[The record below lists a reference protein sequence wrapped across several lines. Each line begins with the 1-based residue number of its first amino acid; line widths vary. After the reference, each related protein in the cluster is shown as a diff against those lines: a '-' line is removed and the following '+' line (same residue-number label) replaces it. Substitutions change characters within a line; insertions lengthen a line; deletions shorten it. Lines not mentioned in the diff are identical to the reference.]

1 MKKENKDEIKDP
13 IEEKK
18 VSNIVN
24 QGKDGDIIAVETV
37 GTFRNMM
44 NYYNKPRE
52 TVRVLSDA
60 KAFETVKIHY
70 SFEEMPEFEL
80 ILAQTLKI
88 TLENKEV
95 DKTAENLM
103 KFFDKEP
110 YTFQKI
116 LDEIMKNSENRG
128 FKIQNKS
135 TIRLVLFI

>member
-1 MKKENKDEIKDP
+1 MKKENKDEIKEP

-24 QGKDGDIIAVETV
+24 YGKDGYIIAVETV
-37 GTFRNMM
+37 VTFRNKM

-116 LDEIMKNSENRG
+116 LDEIKKNSENRG
-128 FKIQNKS
+128 FKI
-135 TIRLVLFI
+135 

>member
-1 MKKENKDEIKDP
+1 MKNKNKDELKEP

-24 QGKDGDIIAVETV
+24 YGKDGDIIAVETV

-116 LDEIMKNSENRG
+116 LDEIKKNSENRG
-128 FKIQNKS
+128 FK
-135 TIRLVLFI
+135 L

>member
-1 MKKENKDEIKDP
+1 MKNKNKDEIKDP

-24 QGKDGDIIAVETV
+24 YGKDGDIIAVETV

-70 SFEEMPEFEL
+70 TFEEMPEFEL

-116 LDEIMKNSENRG
+116 LKVWI
-128 FKIQNKS
+128 
-135 TIRLVLFI
+135 VLIIIYTDYL

>member
-1 MKKENKDEIKDP
+1 MKKNKEEIKEP
-13 IEEKK
+13 IEEKR
-18 VSNIVN
+18 VSNVIN
-24 QGKDGDIIAVETV
+24 YGKDGDIIAIETV

-80 ILAQTLKI
+80 LLAQTLKI

-110 YTFQKI
+110 HTFQKI

-128 FKIQNKS
+128 FKI
-135 TIRLVLFI
+135 

>member
-1 MKKENKDEIKDP
+1 MKNKNKDEIKDP

-24 QGKDGDIIAVETV
+24 YGKDGDIIAVETV

-70 SFEEMPEFEL
+70 TFEEMPEFEL
-80 ILAQTLKI
+80 TLAQTLKI

-116 LDEIMKNSENRG
+116 LDEIKKNSENRG
-128 FKIQNKS
+128 FKI
-135 TIRLVLFI
+135 

>member
-13 IEEKK
+13 IGEKK

-24 QGKDGDIIAVETV
+24 YGKDGDIIAVETV

-110 YTFQKI
+110 HTFQKI
-116 LDEIMKNSENRG
+116 LDEIKKNSENRG
-128 FKIQNKS
+128 FKI
-135 TIRLVLFI
+135 

>member
-1 MKKENKDEIKDP
+1 MKNINKDELKEP
-13 IEEKK
+13 IEEKI

-24 QGKDGDIIAVETV
+24 YGKDGDIIAVETV

-52 TVRVLSDA
+52 TVRVLSDE

-116 LDEIMKNSENRG
+116 LDEIKKNSENRG
-128 FKIQNKS
+128 FKI
-135 TIRLVLFI
+135 

>member
-1 MKKENKDEIKDP
+1 MKNKNKDELKEP

-24 QGKDGDIIAVETV
+24 YGKDGDIIAVETV

-44 NYYNKPRE
+44 NYNNKPRE

-103 KFFDKEP
+103 KFFDNEP

-116 LDEIMKNSENRG
+116 LDEIKKNSENRG
-128 FKIQNKS
+128 FKI
-135 TIRLVLFI
+135 

>member
-1 MKKENKDEIKDP
+1 MKKEKTEDIKEP

-18 VSNIVN
+18 VSYIVN
-24 QGKDGDIIAVETV
+24 YGKDRDIIAVETV

-44 NYYNKPRE
+44 NFYNKPRE

-70 SFEEMPEFEL
+70 TFEEMPEFEL
-80 ILAQTLKI
+80 LLAQTLKI

-110 YTFQKI
+110 HTFQKI

-128 FKIQNKS
+128 FKI
-135 TIRLVLFI
+135 

>member
-1 MKKENKDEIKDP
+1 MKKEKTEDIKEP

-18 VSNIVN
+18 VSYIVN
-24 QGKDGDIIAVETV
+24 YGKDGDIIPVETV
-37 GTFRNMM
+37 GTIRNMM
-44 NYYNKPRE
+44 NFYNKPRE

-70 SFEEMPEFEL
+70 TFEEMPEFEL
-80 ILAQTLKI
+80 LLAQTLKI

-110 YTFQKI
+110 HTFQKI
-116 LDEIMKNSENRG
+116 LDEIMRNSENRG
-128 FKIQNKS
+128 FKI
-135 TIRLVLFI
+135 

>member
-1 MKKENKDEIKDP
+1 MKKENKNEIKDP

-18 VSNIVN
+18 VSNIIN
-24 QGKDGDIIAVETV
+24 YGKDGDIIAVETV

-116 LDEIMKNSENRG
+116 LDEIKKNSENRG
-128 FKIQNKS
+128 FKI
-135 TIRLVLFI
+135 

>member
-13 IEEKK
+13 IGEKK

-24 QGKDGDIIAVETV
+24 YGKDGDIIAVETV

-116 LDEIMKNSENRG
+116 LDEIKKNSENRG
-128 FKIQNKS
+128 FKI
-135 TIRLVLFI
+135 

>member
-1 MKKENKDEIKDP
+1 MKKENEDEIKEP
-13 IEEKK
+13 IREKK
-18 VSNIVN
+18 VSNVVN
-24 QGKDGDIIAVETV
+24 YGKDGDIIAVETV

-116 LDEIMKNSENRG
+116 FDEIKKNSENRG
-128 FKIQNKS
+128 FKI
-135 TIRLVLFI
+135 

>member
-1 MKKENKDEIKDP
+1 MKNKNKDELKEP

-24 QGKDGDIIAVETV
+24 YGKDGDIIAVETV

-103 KFFDKEP
+103 KFFDNEP

-116 LDEIMKNSENRG
+116 LDEIKKNSENRG
-128 FKIQNKS
+128 FKI
-135 TIRLVLFI
+135 

>member
-1 MKKENKDEIKDP
+1 MKKEIKEEIKEP

-18 VSNIVN
+18 VSYIVN
-24 QGKDGDIIAVETV
+24 YGKDGDIIAIETV

-44 NYYNKPRE
+44 NFYNKPRE

-70 SFEEMPEFEL
+70 TFEEMPEFEL
-80 ILAQTLKI
+80 LLAQTLKI

-110 YTFQKI
+110 HTFQKI
-116 LDEIMKNSENRG
+116 LDEIKKNSENRG
-128 FKIQNKS
+128 FKI
-135 TIRLVLFI
+135 

>member
-24 QGKDGDIIAVETV
+24 DGKDGDIIAVETV

-88 TLENKEV
+88 NLENKEV

-116 LDEIMKNSENRG
+116 LDEIKKNSENRG
-128 FKIQNKS
+128 FKI
-135 TIRLVLFI
+135 

>member
-1 MKKENKDEIKDP
+1 MKKEIKEEIKEP

-18 VSNIVN
+18 VSYIVN
-24 QGKDGDIIAVETV
+24 YGKDGDIIAVETV

-60 KAFETVKIHY
+60 KAFETVKIRY

-116 LDEIMKNSENRG
+116 LDEIKKNSENRG
-128 FKIQNKS
+128 FKI
-135 TIRLVLFI
+135 

>member
-1 MKKENKDEIKDP
+1 MKKEIKEEIKET

-18 VSNIVN
+18 VSYIVN
-24 QGKDGDIIAVETV
+24 YGKDGDIIAVETV

-44 NYYNKPRE
+44 TFYNKPRE

-70 SFEEMPEFEL
+70 TFEEMPEFEL
-80 ILAQTLKI
+80 LLAQTLKI

-110 YTFQKI
+110 HTFQKI

-128 FKIQNKS
+128 FKI
-135 TIRLVLFI
+135 

>member
-1 MKKENKDEIKDP
+1 MRREYEMKKEKTEDIKEP

-18 VSNIVN
+18 VSYIVN
-24 QGKDGDIIAVETV
+24 YGKDGDIIAVETV

-44 NYYNKPRE
+44 NFYNKPRE

-70 SFEEMPEFEL
+70 TFEEMPEFEL
-80 ILAQTLKI
+80 LLAQTLKI

-110 YTFQKI
+110 HTFQKI

-128 FKIQNKS
+128 FKI
-135 TIRLVLFI
+135 

>member
-13 IEEKK
+13 VEEKK

-24 QGKDGDIIAVETV
+24 YGKDGDIIAVETV

-116 LDEIMKNSENRG
+116 LDEIKKNSENRG
-128 FKIQNKS
+128 FKI
-135 TIRLVLFI
+135 

>member
-1 MKKENKDEIKDP
+1 MMRREYEIKKEKTEDIKEP

-18 VSNIVN
+18 VSYIVN
-24 QGKDGDIIAVETV
+24 YGKDGDIIAVETV

-44 NYYNKPRE
+44 NFYNKPRE

-70 SFEEMPEFEL
+70 TFEEMPEFEL
-80 ILAQTLKI
+80 LLAQTLKI

-110 YTFQKI
+110 HTFQKI

-128 FKIQNKS
+128 FKI
-135 TIRLVLFI
+135 

>member
-24 QGKDGDIIAVETV
+24 YGKDGDIIAVETV
-37 GTFRNMM
+37 GIFRNMM

-88 TLENKEV
+88 NLENKEV

-116 LDEIMKNSENRG
+116 LDEIKKNSENRG
-128 FKIQNKS
+128 FKI
-135 TIRLVLFI
+135 

>member
-13 IEEKK
+13 IGEKK

-24 QGKDGDIIAVETV
+24 YGKDGDIIAVETV
-37 GTFRNMM
+37 GIFRNMM

-88 TLENKEV
+88 NLENKEV

-116 LDEIMKNSENRG
+116 LDEIKKNSENRG
-128 FKIQNKS
+128 FKI
-135 TIRLVLFI
+135 

>member
-1 MKKENKDEIKDP
+1 MKKENEDEIKEP
-13 IEEKK
+13 IREKK
-18 VSNIVN
+18 VSNVVN
-24 QGKDGDIIAVETV
+24 YGKDGDIIAVETV

-88 TLENKEV
+88 TLENKEM

-110 YTFQKI
+110 YIFQKI
-116 LDEIMKNSENRG
+116 LDEIKKNSENRG
-128 FKIQNKS
+128 FKI
-135 TIRLVLFI
+135 

>member
-1 MKKENKDEIKDP
+1 MKNKNKDELKEP

-24 QGKDGDIIAVETV
+24 YGKDGDIIAVETV

-52 TVRVLSDA
+52 TVRVLSDE

-116 LDEIMKNSENRG
+116 LDDIKKNSENRG
-128 FKIQNKS
+128 FKI
-135 TIRLVLFI
+135 

>member
-1 MKKENKDEIKDP
+1 MKKEIKEEIKEP

-18 VSNIVN
+18 VSYIVN
-24 QGKDGDIIAVETV
+24 YGKDGDIIAVETV

-44 NYYNKPRE
+44 NFYNKPRE

-60 KAFETVKIHY
+60 KAFENVKIHY
-70 SFEEMPEFEL
+70 TFEEMPEFEL
-80 ILAQTLKI
+80 LLAQTLKI

-110 YTFQKI
+110 HTFQKI

-128 FKIQNKS
+128 FKI
-135 TIRLVLFI
+135 

>member
-1 MKKENKDEIKDP
+1 MKNKNKDELKEP

-24 QGKDGDIIAVETV
+24 YGKDGDIIAVETV

-52 TVRVLSDA
+52 TVRVLSDE

-116 LDEIMKNSENRG
+116 LDEIKKNSENRG
-128 FKIQNKS
+128 FKI
-135 TIRLVLFI
+135 

>member
-1 MKKENKDEIKDP
+1 MRSEYEMKKEKTEDIKEP

-18 VSNIVN
+18 VSYIVN
-24 QGKDGDIIAVETV
+24 YGKDGDIIAVETV

-44 NYYNKPRE
+44 NFYNKPRE

-70 SFEEMPEFEL
+70 TFEEMPEFEL
-80 ILAQTLKI
+80 LLAQTLKI

-110 YTFQKI
+110 HTFQKI

-128 FKIQNKS
+128 FKI
-135 TIRLVLFI
+135 

>member
-1 MKKENKDEIKDP
+1 MRREYEMKKEKTEDIKEP

-18 VSNIVN
+18 VSYIVN
-24 QGKDGDIIAVETV
+24 YGKDGDIIAVETV

-44 NYYNKPRE
+44 NFYNKPRE

-70 SFEEMPEFEL
+70 TFEEMPEFEL
-80 ILAQTLKI
+80 LLAQTLKI

-110 YTFQKI
+110 HTFQKI
-116 LDEIMKNSENRG
+116 LDEIMRNSENRG
-128 FKIQNKS
+128 FKI
-135 TIRLVLFI
+135 

>member
-1 MKKENKDEIKDP
+1 MKKEKTEDVKEP

-18 VSNIVN
+18 VSYIVN
-24 QGKDGDIIAVETV
+24 YGKDGDIIAVETV

-44 NYYNKPRE
+44 NFYNKPRE

-70 SFEEMPEFEL
+70 TFEEMPEFEL
-80 ILAQTLKI
+80 LLAQPLKI

-110 YTFQKI
+110 HTFQKI
-116 LDEIMKNSENRG
+116 LDEIMRNSENRG
-128 FKIQNKS
+128 FKI
-135 TIRLVLFI
+135 

>member
-1 MKKENKDEIKDP
+1 MKKENEDEIKEP
-13 IEEKK
+13 IREKK
-18 VSNIVN
+18 VSNVVN
-24 QGKDGDIIAVETV
+24 YGKDGDIIAVETV

-60 KAFETVKIHY
+60 KAFETVKIYY

-116 LDEIMKNSENRG
+116 LDEIKKNSENRG
-128 FKIQNKS
+128 FKI
-135 TIRLVLFI
+135 

>member
-1 MKKENKDEIKDP
+1 MKNENKDELKKP

-24 QGKDGDIIAVETV
+24 YGKDGDIIAVETV

-44 NYYNKPRE
+44 NFYNKPRE

-70 SFEEMPEFEL
+70 TFEEMPEFEL

-110 YTFQKI
+110 HTFQKI

-128 FKIQNKS
+128 FKI
-135 TIRLVLFI
+135 

>member
-1 MKKENKDEIKDP
+1 MKKEIKEEIKEP

-18 VSNIVN
+18 VSYIVN
-24 QGKDGDIIAVETV
+24 YGKDGDIIAVETV

-44 NYYNKPRE
+44 NFYNKPRE
-52 TVRVLSDA
+52 TVRGLSDA

-70 SFEEMPEFEL
+70 TFEEMPEFEL
-80 ILAQTLKI
+80 LLAQTLKI

-110 YTFQKI
+110 HTFQKI

-128 FKIQNKS
+128 FKI
-135 TIRLVLFI
+135 

>member
-1 MKKENKDEIKDP
+1 MKKDKEEIKEP
-13 IEEKK
+13 IEEKR
-18 VSNIVN
+18 VSNVIN
-24 QGKDGDIIAVETV
+24 YGKDGDIIAIETV

-80 ILAQTLKI
+80 LLAQTLKI

-110 YTFQKI
+110 HTFQKI

-128 FKIQNKS
+128 FKI
-135 TIRLVLFI
+135 